1 MKSKRVAT
9 FVVAGALSAAVGSVI
24 PLPHASAA
32 PPAGATLN
40 TPLPES
46 KFTGVGLGDAIDFI
60 RDVSG
65 ANIVVNW
72 KALAEVNVTPDTP
85 VNLRLH
91 NVSVRKVLTALL
103 QQAGGGDQLTFVA
116 SEGVIEITTQQI
128 ADARLIT
135 KVYPIDDLLVEV
147 PDFTDAPNFDLANRG
162 GGGSS
167 GGGGGGGSRGG
178 GGGGGGGRGGGGGG
192 GGGSGSIFSNTN
204 TNTTQTKIKTKEE
217 RGQEIIDL
225 IVNTVR
231 PDVWKDNGGTASV
244 RYFNGSLIVS
254 APASVHELLGG

>member
-9 FVVAGALSAAVGSVI
+9 FVVAGALSAAVGYVI
-24 PLPHASAA
+24 PMPHAAAA
-32 PPAGATLN
+32 PPTLN

-85 VNLRLH
+85 VNLRLY
-91 NVSVRKVLTALL
+91 NVTVRKVLTTLL

-116 SEGVIEITTQQI
+116 SDGVIEITTQQI

-147 PDFTDAPNFDLANRG
+147 PDFTDAPNFDLTSNG
-162 GGGSS
+162 S
-167 GGGGGGGSRGG
+167 GGGGGGDGGSR

-192 GGGSGSIFSNTN
+192 GGGGGFGGGNIFGGGN
-204 TNTTQTKIKTKEE
+204 TNTTPVKTKTKDE

-231 PDVWKDNGGTASV
+231 PEVWKDNGGTASV
-244 RYFNGSLIVS
+244 RYYNGNLIVS
-254 APASVHELLGG
+254 APASVQELIGG

>member
-9 FVVAGALSAAVGSVI
+9 FVVAGALSAAVASVI

-32 PPAGATLN
+32 APAGTTLN

-72 KALAEVNVTPDTP
+72 KALAEAGVTPDTP

-91 NVSVRKVLTALL
+91 NVSVRKVLAALL

-167 GGGGGGGSRGG
+167 GGGGGGSRG

-192 GGGSGSIFSNTN
+192 GGGGGLFGNAMN
-204 TNTTQTKIKTKEE
+204 NQQQTKVKTKEE

>member
-9 FVVAGALSAAVGSVI
+9 FVAASALAAAVGYVI
-24 PLPHASAA
+24 PLPRASAA
-32 PPAGATLN
+32 PPTLN

-65 ANIVVNW
+65 ANIVVNS

-85 VNLRLH
+85 VNLRLY
-91 NVSVRKVLTALL
+91 NVTVRKVLTTLL

-116 SEGVIEITTQQI
+116 SDGVIEITTQQI
-128 ADARLIT
+128 ADARPIT
-135 KVYPIDDLLVEV
+135 KVYPIDALLVEV
-147 PDFTDAPNFDLANRG
+147 PDFTDAPNFDLTSNGSG
-162 GGGSS
+162 G
-167 GGGGGGGSRGG
+167 GGGGGGGSR

-192 GGGSGSIFSNTN
+192 GGGFGGQGLFGNSSTN
-204 TNTTQTKIKTKEE
+204 QQQVKTKTKDE

-231 PDVWKDNGGTASV
+231 PEVWKDNGGTASI
-244 RYFNGSLIVS
+244 RYYNGNLIIS
-254 APASVHELLGG
+254 APASVQELIGG